1 MSTKIPGMVHQGL
14 LAPQGLCTLHTFVHS
29 WNIVTVYGHQKNFQ
43 NATRVVSGGIK
54 LYSMDKLFRELAWE
68 PLQSRRNKHKLVT
81 FYNVLHGLA
90 RSYLFDLVPPQINE
104 TNDHPLRNADHIQN
118 F

>member
-1 MSTKIPGMVHQGL
+1 MSIKIPGMVHQGL

-29 WNIVTVYGHQKNFQ
+29 WNIVTVYGHQKNPDAIYI

-54 LYSMDKLFRELAWE
+54 LYSIDKRFREHAWE

-81 FYNVLHGLA
+81 F
-90 RSYLFDLVPPQINE
+90 
-104 TNDHPLRNADHIQN
+104 
-118 F
+118 